1 MRLKMNIRIKLI
13 LIVFSIWAIGA
24 SFLVFL
30 SYESA
35 KNQQMDNIRTRVRDY
50 AALGAMLVSTGDH
63 GGLIAPEDE
72 NTEAYTRVV
81 DTLRRIRD
89 DSTDIH
95 FVYTIRKGESGEV
108 VFIADAEESEAD
120 KSHLGDVYEDA
131 TELLKEAV
139 GNLAA
144 PVVEADFVEDQWG
157 TFLSAYAPIHTPDGK
172 FDGVLG
178 VDISLESINAMSR
191 DILWHML
198 LCFGLITIVVLPAIL
213 LFARSMIRP
222 ISACVAFTGQLAQG
236 DFSREVPETLHRRGD
251 EIGDL
256 GRAYQ
261 TMIANTRS
269 LIQNMYEG
277 VQTVASAVVSLSA
290 VSTESSR
297 NVHTLSART
306 SAVTATARDMSSS
319 TVSVAADMEH
329 ASSNLTTVAAATE
342 EMTSTIAEIAQ
353 STERA
358 RSSTD
363 NAAAQ
368 IDSFAGMLK
377 SLGSSAQDIGKV
389 TETINTI
396 SSQTNLLAL
405 NATIEAARAGEA
417 GRGFAV
423 VANEI
428 KELAQQTARATDDI
442 RSKIEGIQR
451 ATGNAVTDVTKI
463 VQVIG
468 EVNEFVTTIAAAIEE
483 QSAVTRE
490 LASNIADA
498 TAGVHDANT
507 RATQMSGASREIAED
522 IASVDEVA
530 TGINSGCR
538 DLQLSVQDLS
548 ALAEQLESMVG
559 RFKV

>member
-1 MRLKMNIRIKLI
+1 MNIRTKLI
-13 LIVFSIWAIGA
+13 LIVFSIWVLG
-24 SFLVFL
+24 SSLLVFL
-30 SYESA
+30 SYETA

-63 GGLIAPEDE
+63 QGLNVPEDE
-72 NTEAYTRVV
+72 NTEAYSRVV
-81 DTLRRIRD
+81 NALRRIRD

-95 FVYTIRKGESGEV
+95 FVYTVRKGENGEV
-108 VFIADAEESEAD
+108 IFVADAEESEAD
-120 KSHLGDVYEDA
+120 KSHLGDVYEDVP
-131 TELLKEAV
+131 ELLKKAA

-144 PVVEADFVEDQWG
+144 PVVEAEFVEDQWG
-157 TFLSAYAPIHTPDGK
+157 TFLSAYAPIYTPDGK

-178 VDISLESINAMSR
+178 VDISLESVNAMLQ

-198 LCFGLITIVVLPAIL
+198 LCFGLITIVVIPAIL

-222 ISACVAFTGQLAQG
+222 ISTCVAFTGQLALG
-236 DFSREVPETLHRRGD
+236 DFSREVPESIRLRGD

-269 LIQNMYEG
+269 LIQNMYDG
-277 VQTVASAVVSLSA
+277 VRTVSSAVVSLSA

-297 NVHTLSART
+297 SVHTLSEKT
-306 SAVTATARDMSSS
+306 SAVTTTARDMSTS

-329 ASSNLTTVAAATE
+329 ASSNLTSVAAATE
-342 EMTSTIAEIAQ
+342 EMTSTIAEIAE

-368 IDSFAGMLK
+368 IDSFAGMLQ

-451 ATGNAVTDVTKI
+451 ATGNAVADVTKI

-498 TAGVHDANT
+498 TEGVHDANT

-522 IASVDEVA
+522 IASVDAVA
-530 TGINSGCR
+530 TDIHSGCR
-538 DLQLSVQDLS
+538 HLQGSVEDLS
-548 ALAEQLESMVG
+548 ALAEQLENMVG
-559 RFKV
+559 QFKV

>member
-1 MRLKMNIRIKLI
+1 MRLKMNIRTKLI
-13 LIVFSIWAIGA
+13 LIVFSIWVIG
-24 SFLVFL
+24 SSLLVFL
-30 SYESA
+30 SYETA
-35 KNQQMDNIRTRVRDY
+35 RNQQMDNIRTRVRDY
-50 AALGAMLVSTGDH
+50 AALGAMLVSAGDH
-63 GGLIAPEDE
+63 QGLNVPEDE
-72 NTEAYTRVV
+72 NTEAYSRVV
-81 DTLRRIRD
+81 NALRRIRD
-89 DSTDIH
+89 DSTDSH
-95 FVYTIRKGESGEV
+95 FVYTVRKAENGEV
-108 VFIADAEESEAD
+108 IFVADAEENEAD

-131 TELLKEAV
+131 PELLKEVA

-144 PVVEADFVEDQWG
+144 PVVEAEFVEDQWG
-157 TFLSAYAPIHTPDGK
+157 TFLSAYAPIYTPDGK

-178 VDISLESINAMSR
+178 VDISLESVNAMLH

-198 LCFGLITIVVLPAIL
+198 LCFGLITIVVIPAIL

-222 ISACVAFTGQLAQG
+222 ISTCVAFTGQLALG
-236 DFSREVPETLHRRGD
+236 DFSREVPESIRLRGD

-269 LIQNMYEG
+269 LIQNMYDG
-277 VQTVASAVVSLSA
+277 VRTVSSAVVSLSA

-297 NVHTLSART
+297 SVHTLSEKT
-306 SAVTATARDMSSS
+306 SAVTTTARDMSTS
-319 TVSVAADMEH
+319 TVSVAADMKH
-329 ASSNLTTVAAATE
+329 ASSNLTSVAAATE
-342 EMTSTIAEIAQ
+342 EMTSTISEIAE

-368 IDSFAGMLK
+368 IDSFAGMLQ

-451 ATGNAVTDVTKI
+451 ATGNAVADVTKI

-498 TAGVHDANT
+498 TEGVHDANT
-507 RATQMSGASREIAED
+507 RATQMSGASKEIAED
-522 IASVDEVA
+522 IAGVDAVA
-530 TGINSGCR
+530 TDIHSGCR
-538 DLQLSVQDLS
+538 HLQDSVQDLT
-548 ALAEQLESMVG
+548 ALAEQLEKMVG
-559 RFKV
+559 QFKV

>member
-1 MRLKMNIRIKLI
+1 MRLKMNIRTKLI
-13 LIVFSIWAIGA
+13 LIVFSIWVIG
-24 SFLVFL
+24 SSLLVFL
-30 SYESA
+30 SYETA
-35 KNQQMDNIRTRVRDY
+35 RNQQMDNIRTRVRDY
-50 AALGAMLVSTGDH
+50 AALGAMLVSAGDH
-63 GGLIAPEDE
+63 QGLNVPEDE
-72 NTEAYTRVV
+72 NTEAYSRVV
-81 DTLRRIRD
+81 NALRRIRD
-89 DSTDIH
+89 DSTDSH
-95 FVYTIRKGESGEV
+95 FVYTVRKGENGEV
-108 VFIADAEESEAD
+108 IFVADAEENEAD

-131 TELLKEAV
+131 PELLKEVA

-144 PVVEADFVEDQWG
+144 PVVEAEFVEDQWG
-157 TFLSAYAPIHTPDGK
+157 TFLSAYAPIYTPDGK

-178 VDISLESINAMSR
+178 VDISLESVNAMLH

-198 LCFGLITIVVLPAIL
+198 LCFGLITIVVIPAIL

-222 ISACVAFTGQLAQG
+222 ISTCVAFTGQLALG
-236 DFSREVPETLHRRGD
+236 DFSREVPESIRLRGD

-269 LIQNMYEG
+269 LIQNMYDG
-277 VQTVASAVVSLSA
+277 VRTVSSAVVSLSA
-290 VSTESSR
+290 FSTESSR
-297 NVHTLSART
+297 SAHTLSEKT
-306 SAVTATARDMSSS
+306 STVTTTAKDMSTS
-319 TVSVAADMEH
+319 TVSVAADMKH
-329 ASSNLTTVAAATE
+329 ASSNLTSVAAATE
-342 EMTSTIAEIAQ
+342 EMTSTIAEIAE

-368 IDSFAGMLK
+368 IDSFAGMLQ

-451 ATGNAVTDVTKI
+451 ATGNAVADVTKI

-498 TAGVHDANT
+498 TEGVHDANT
-507 RATQMSGASREIAED
+507 RATQMSGASKEIAED
-522 IASVDEVA
+522 IAGVDAVA
-530 TGINSGCR
+530 TDIHAGCR
-538 DLQLSVQDLS
+538 HLQGSVEDLS
-548 ALAEQLESMVG
+548 ALAEQLENMVG
-559 RFKV
+559 QFKV

>member
-1 MRLKMNIRIKLI
+1 MNIRTKLI
-13 LIVFSIWAIGA
+13 LIVFSIWVIG
-24 SFLVFL
+24 SSLLVFL
-30 SYESA
+30 SYETA
-35 KNQQMDNIRTRVRDY
+35 RNQQMDNIRTRVRDY
-50 AALGAMLVSTGDH
+50 AALGAMLVSAGDH
-63 GGLIAPEDE
+63 QGLNVPEDE
-72 NTEAYTRVV
+72 NTEAYSRVINA
-81 DTLRRIRD
+81 LRRIRD

-95 FVYTIRKGESGEV
+95 FVYTVRKGENGEV
-108 VFIADAEESEAD
+108 IFMADAEESEAE

-131 TELLKEAV
+131 PELLKEVA

-144 PVVEADFVEDQWG
+144 PVVEAEFVEDQWG
-157 TFLSAYAPIHTPDGK
+157 TFLSAYAPIYTPDGK

-178 VDISLESINAMSR
+178 VDISLESVNAMLH

-198 LCFGLITIVVLPAIL
+198 LCFGLITIVVIPAIL

-222 ISACVAFTGQLAQG
+222 ISNCVAFTGQLALG
-236 DFSREVPETLHRRGD
+236 DFSREVPESIRLRGD

-269 LIQNMYEG
+269 LIQNMYDG
-277 VQTVASAVVSLSA
+277 VRTVSSAVVSLSA
-290 VSTESSR
+290 FSTESSR
-297 NVHTLSART
+297 SAHTLSEKT
-306 SAVTATARDMSSS
+306 SAVTTTAKDMNTS
-319 TVSVAADMEH
+319 TVSVAADMKH
-329 ASSNLTTVAAATE
+329 ASSNLTSVAAATE
-342 EMTSTIAEIAQ
+342 EMTSTIAEIAE

-368 IDSFAGMLK
+368 IDSFAGMLQ

-451 ATGNAVTDVTKI
+451 ATGNAVADVTKI

-498 TAGVHDANT
+498 TEGVHDANT
-507 RATQMSGASREIAED
+507 RATQMSGASKEIAED
-522 IASVDEVA
+522 IAGVDAVA
-530 TGINSGCR
+530 TDIHAGCR
-538 DLQLSVQDLS
+538 HLQGSVEDLS
-548 ALAEQLESMVG
+548 ALAEQLENMVG
-559 RFKV
+559 QFKV

>member
-1 MRLKMNIRIKLI
+1 MRLKMNIRTKLI
-13 LIVFSIWAIGA
+13 LIVFSIWVIG
-24 SFLVFL
+24 SSLLVFL
-30 SYESA
+30 SYETA
-35 KNQQMDNIRTRVRDY
+35 RNQQMDNIRTRVRDY
-50 AALGAMLVSTGDH
+50 AALGAMLVSAGDH
-63 GGLIAPEDE
+63 QGLNVPEDE
-72 NTEAYTRVV
+72 NTEAYSRVINA
-81 DTLRRIRD
+81 LRRIRD

-95 FVYTIRKGESGEV
+95 FVYTVRKGENGEV
-108 VFIADAEESEAD
+108 IFMADAEESEAE

-131 TELLKEAV
+131 PELLKEVA

-144 PVVEADFVEDQWG
+144 PVVEAEFVEDQWG
-157 TFLSAYAPIHTPDGK
+157 TFLSAYAPIYTPDGK

-178 VDISLESINAMSR
+178 VDISLESVNAMLH

-198 LCFGLITIVVLPAIL
+198 LCFGLITIVVIPAIL

-222 ISACVAFTGQLAQG
+222 ISNCVAFTGQLALG
-236 DFSREVPETLHRRGD
+236 DFSREVPESIRLRGD

-269 LIQNMYEG
+269 LIQNMYDG
-277 VQTVASAVVSLSA
+277 VRTVSSAVVSLSA
-290 VSTESSR
+290 FSTESSR
-297 NVHTLSART
+297 SAHTLSEKT
-306 SAVTATARDMSSS
+306 SAVTTTAKDMNTS
-319 TVSVAADMEH
+319 TVSVAADMKH
-329 ASSNLTTVAAATE
+329 ASSNLTSVAAATE
-342 EMTSTIAEIAQ
+342 EMTSTIAEIAE

-368 IDSFAGMLK
+368 IDSFAGMLQ

-451 ATGNAVTDVTKI
+451 ATGNAVADVTKI

-498 TAGVHDANT
+498 TEGVHDANT
-507 RATQMSGASREIAED
+507 RATQMSGASKEIAED
-522 IASVDEVA
+522 IAGVDAVA
-530 TGINSGCR
+530 TDIHAGCR
-538 DLQLSVQDLS
+538 HLQGSVEDLS
-548 ALAEQLESMVG
+548 ALAEQLENMVG
-559 RFKV
+559 QFKV

>member
-13 LIVFSIWAIGA
+13 LIVFSIWVCG
-24 SFLVFL
+24 SSLLVFL

-35 KNQQMDNIRTRVRDY
+35 KNQQLDNIRTRVRDY

-63 GGLIAPEDE
+63 HGLIASEDE
-72 NTEAYTRVV
+72 NTEAYSRVV
-81 DTLRRIRD
+81 NTLRRIRD

-95 FVYTIRKGESGEV
+95 FVYTIRKGENGEV

-131 TELLKEAV
+131 PELLKEAV
-139 GNLAA
+139 GNLAK

-157 TFLSAYAPIHTPDGK
+157 TFLSAYAPIYAPDGK

-178 VDISLESINAMSR
+178 VDISLKSVNAMSR

-198 LCFGLITIVVLPAIL
+198 LCFGLITIVVIPAIL

-222 ISACVAFTGQLAQG
+222 ISTCVAFTGQLALG
-236 DFSREVPETLHRRGD
+236 DFSREVPEALRLRSD

-261 TMIANTRS
+261 TMIANTRN
-269 LIQNMYEG
+269 LIQNMFDG
-277 VQTVASAVVSLSA
+277 VQTVSSAVVSLSA

-297 NVHTLSART
+297 SVHTLSERT
-306 SAVTATARDMSSS
+306 SAVTATARDMSTS
-319 TVSVAADMEH
+319 TVSVAEDMEH

-358 RSSTD
+358 RSSTG

-368 IDSFAGMLK
+368 IDSFAGMLR

-451 ATGNAVTDVTKI
+451 ATGSAVADITKI

-468 EVNEFVTTIAAAIEE
+468 EVSEFVTTIATAIEE

-507 RATQMSGASREIAED
+507 RATRMSGASKEIAED
-522 IASVDEVA
+522 IASVDAVA
-530 TGINSGCR
+530 TDIHSGCR
-538 DLQLSVQDLS
+538 HLQSSVGDLS
-548 ALAEQLESMVG
+548 ALAEQLEKMVG
-559 RFKV
+559 QFKV